1 MKKVFTLLMVLL
13 LGLGLVA
20 CKNNEGDEDE
30 AKAPVLNGVE
40 AVEIMV
46 GETFDPKAG
55 VTATDEVDGD
65 LTSAIVITGTVDV
78 NKAGE
83 YELTYTV
90 TNSAEKVTS
99 KRRVV
104 TVKGLGGLVNGD
116 FSDGLNGW
124 TTWYDDSKGYD
135 VEYGVEDGK
144 AVIDIKEV
152 DENDNQW
159 WAIQLAFKQ
168 IELEAFESYKLIFTV
183 SAENERYINY
193 QIQGGN
199 IPGGKA
205 FGEKNAF
212 IINDTPQTI
221 EKEFFVKGD
230 AEGAELQFAFGNFT
244 LDMYGEDINEE
255 LGKVAGK
262 VFISNVQIV
271 AGPELENQAPE
282 LTATDVYLLPGEESF
297 LILQGVTVSDDRD
310 QLTLEDITYTDV
322 SEGEAFK
329 LPAVAGVYKIE
340 YKVEDSEGLEAT
352 VIRTITVAQPWDR
365 PMDMLVTGY
374 GSWGIENDADGW
386 FVRDV
391 DKTEED
397 GRIAVTEAEG
407 VTSVEIKEIPADDY
421 MTMLGISKINLL
433 PGKYTVTFDVKAD
446 DARLLRIALE
456 QAGLDNGYIDYEVTT
471 DWEEV
476 TIEYNVGSIQNGKI
490 FQFMFGSLTT
500 DRPGAPANEASADI
514 LTTIHFRNFAVTYT
528 K

>member
-124 TTWYDDSKGYD
+124 TTWYDDSKDYD

-282 LTATDVYLLPGEESF
+282 LTATDVYLLPGEENF

-310 QLTLEDITYTDV
+310 MLTLDDVIYTDV
-322 SEGEAFK
+322 SEGDEFK

-352 VIRTITVAQPWDR
+352 VVRTITVAQPWDR
-365 PMDMLVTGY
+365 PMDMKVEDG
-374 GSWGIENDADGW
+374 GW
-386 FVRDV
+386 FLTDI
-391 DKTEED
+391 DGE
-397 GRIAVTEAEG
+397 GRILITSEEG
-407 VTSVEIKEIPADDY
+407 ITSVEIVEIAPDDWR
-421 MTMLGISKINLL
+421 TGLGIGGINLL
-433 PGKYTVTFDVKAD
+433 PGKYTVTFEAKAD
-446 DARLLRIALE
+446 DARLLRTAFE
-456 QAGLDNGYIDYEVTT
+456 HMGLSNGYIDHEITT
-471 DWEEV
+471 DWTTI
-476 TIEYNVGSIQNGKI
+476 TIEYQINELQTGRAFN
-490 FQFMFGSLTT
+490 FWFGSLTT